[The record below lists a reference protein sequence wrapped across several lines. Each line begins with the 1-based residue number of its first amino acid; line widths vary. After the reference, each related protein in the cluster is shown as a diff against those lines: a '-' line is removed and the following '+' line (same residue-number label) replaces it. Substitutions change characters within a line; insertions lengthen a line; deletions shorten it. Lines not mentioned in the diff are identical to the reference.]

1 MQLLSKKNME
11 KIERERFF
19 FLKKLNSIKM
29 CKIQVLL
36 FQCQHVILSYYI
48 LKNKHNHTQS
58 ILILI

>member
-29 CKIQVLL
+29 WKFKFYFFNANMSYYL
-36 FQCQHVILSYYI
+36 YYI